1 MNPSLTIGSTTV
13 GHDSPCY
20 IIGEIGL
27 NHNGDLDIAKKLI
40 DVAAFAGCDAVKFQK
55 RDPELCVPMDQRS
68 VERDTPWGR
77 MTYFEYRYKVE
88 FGEDEFAEIDRYC
101 KEKGID
107 WFASCWDVN
116 SVDFIDRFEPVCYK
130 LASASI
136 TDDELVKKTAATGR
150 PIIMSSG
157 MSEMAEVEHCYGL
170 LTPGQRMLL
179 HTVSTYPAKASE
191 INLSLIPKLRE
202 QFDCPIG
209 YSGHEVGLQIS
220 LAAMAMGACCVER
233 HITLDR
239 TMWGSDQAASVE
251 PQGLIKLVR
260 DIRVI
265 EEARGDGIKRVYD
278 SEVPIRKKL
287 RRV

>member
-1 MNPSLTIGSTTV
+1 MTSPLTLGTRRV
-13 GHDSPCY
+13 GHDQPVY

-68 VERDTPWGR
+68 IERDTPWGR
-77 MTYFEYRYKVE
+77 MTYFDYRYKVE
-88 FGEDEFAEIDRYC
+88 FDADQFAEIDRYC
-101 KEKGID
+101 KDKGID

-116 SVDFIDRFEPVCYK
+116 SVDFIEPFHPVCYK

-136 TDDELVKKTAATGR
+136 TDDELVKKTAATGK

-157 MSEMAEVEHCYGL
+157 MSDMDEVKHCYDL
-170 LTPGQRMLL
+170 LTPGERMLL
-179 HTVSTYPAKASE
+179 HTVSTYPAKHSE
-191 INLSLIPKLRE
+191 INLSVIPKLME

-220 LAAMAMGACCVER
+220 LAAVAMGACCVER

-260 DIRVI
+260 DIRII
-265 EEARGDGIKRVYD
+265 EDAKGDGIKRVYD
-278 SEVPIRKKL
+278 SELPIRKKL